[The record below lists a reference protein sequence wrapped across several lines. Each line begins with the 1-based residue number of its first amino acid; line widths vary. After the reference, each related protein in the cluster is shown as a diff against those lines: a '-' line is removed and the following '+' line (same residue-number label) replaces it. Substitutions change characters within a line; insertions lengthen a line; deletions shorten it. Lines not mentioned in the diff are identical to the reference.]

1 MDEQAK
7 DVVAESSPAPETET
21 QAVTPETTATQE
33 TNVPADEGKS
43 QEAQVEPVD
52 EHGVP
57 WKNRAFEWQ
66 RKTQELSEKLPEII
80 QGELQ
85 KFKTDF
91 QQPQQRKYTVA
102 ELEAFAQQSPEYKP
116 WVEEQKA
123 QLLQEKL
130 LSSIDEKLK
139 AKETETQKMSQRQ
152 QAEAAVYRQFPNMF
166 TKDAYGNVTW
176 NSADPMT
183 QRVAQYMND
192 PDMKSHPR
200 GIEVA
205 AKMAYADL
213 TMSGIPVQVKK
224 EQAMKTQM
232 KSLEKKV
239 MTEGGGKPVVQNTS
253 PMRKNLDR
261 LAQTG
266 NIRDAQAAVAE
277 YFRAIGQLKD

>member
-1 MDEQAK
+1 MEEQSK
-7 DVVAESSPAPETET
+7 DVAAESSPAPEVET
-21 QAVTPETTATQE
+21 QEAVTPETTATQE
-33 TNVPADEGKS
+33 TNVPADEGKT
-43 QEAQVEPVD
+43 QTEAVEPVD

-91 QQPQQRKYTVA
+91 QQPQQRKYTIA
-102 ELEAFAQQSPEYKP
+102 ELEAFALQSPEYKP

-123 QLLQEKL
+123 KLLQEQMMTA
-130 LSSIDEKLK
+130 IEEKFK
-139 AKETETQKMSQRQ
+139 TREVETKKMTTRQ
-152 QAEAAVYRQFPNMF
+152 QAEATVFKTFPNMF
-166 TKDAYGNVTW
+166 TKDQFGNVTW
-176 NSADPMT
+176 NNQDPMT

-192 PDMKSHPR
+192 PELRDNPR
-200 GIEVA
+200 GLEVA

-213 TMSGIPVQVKK
+213 SMSGIPIQRQK

-239 MTEGGGKPVVQNTS
+239 MTEGGGKPVVQSAS
-253 PMRKNLDR
+253 PMRKSLER

-266 NIRDAQAAVAE
+266 STKDAQQAVAE
-277 YFRAIGQLKD
+277 YFKNIGRLQ